1 MLFARFNITSIPNM
15 EETVTRKTINYGGIP
30 YTSILS
36 KLEETDMED
45 TDDYNDNGVEYK
57 YKSSARAEIIDR
69 NPDKPYFESDQ
80 ARRNPVMSRQKLN
93 LQYNGTRGNS
103 AELPAHPE
111 MFVGFIDQDPR
122 GINLDPILAKS
133 REHLSGSK
141 AARMQVSMGNNDDNL
156 IVERPMTNYE
166 IDENRKK
173 MHNFSRKNTKVFSR
187 DRLGQSTNNNSM
199 NTNFRPQHF
208 GTSENTLNYESF
220 REATN
225 LKSDGKPDDTM
236 LIYNKVDNDSE
247 FRQQMHSLLMKSKIL
262 DEDIHQLRTQVA
274 YELAAGQGFQN
285 SNVHHV
291 QGEISKLKYMTEQM
305 QLLHSQITSLNVTSA
320 TPQKI
325 SQAKYLSDQLQ
336 SLGEHTKNLNFK
348 GATPEEA
355 RQIQNYVD
363 HMTELY
369 TSIQNV
375 NQKSAEKISK
385 QISRL
390 TNQDTTQEMNSH
402 YYTTKYK
409 SARIDAKQ
417 IHDYSEVSTFD
428 QTTTADNTARVM
440 NSKVDITKTIIDNIT
455 DNSITNTTSQKINKT
470 TQKRLTDVTKMN
482 DGFETVSYAG
492 AVKKSGFITGTPD
505 MKFEETVVRGNNK
518 LAREQIRNNFITHQ
532 NMSHGDNMQTHDRT
546 GGVLP
551 LSLRKEQI
559 KNAYS
564 V

>member
-1 MLFARFNITSIPNM
+1 M
-15 EETVTRKTINYGGIP
+15 EETVTRKTINYGSIP

-45 TDDYNDNGVEYK
+45 TDEYNDSGVEYR

-111 MFVGFIDQDPR
+111 MFVGFIEQDPR

-187 DRLGQSTNNNSM
+187 DRLAQSTNNNAM
-199 NTNFRPQHF
+199 NSNFRQYHSET
-208 GTSENTLNYESF
+208 GENTLHYDSF
-220 REATN
+220 VEAAN

-236 LIYNKVDNDSE
+236 RIYSKVDNDGE
-247 FRQQMHSLLMKSKIL
+247 FRQQMHSLLMKSKAL
-262 DEDIHQLRTQVA
+262 DEDIHQLRQQVS
-274 YELAAGQGFQN
+274 YELANGQGMQN
-285 SNVHHV
+285 TNVHHV
-291 QGEISKLKYMTEQM
+291 QGEISKLKFMTEQM

-325 SQAKYLSDQLQ
+325 SQAKYLADQLQ
-336 SLGEHTKNLNFK
+336 ALGEHTKNLNFK

-363 HMTELY
+363 HMTDLY
-369 TSIQNV
+369 TSVQNV
-375 NQKSAEKISK
+375 NHKSAEKISK

-390 TNQDTTQEMNSH
+390 TNQDTSQEMNSQ

-417 IHDYSEVSTFD
+417 IHNYSEVSTSD
-428 QTTTADNTARVM
+428 QTTTAGNKTRALQ
-440 NSKVDITKTIIDNIT
+440 SKVDITKTIIDNIT
-455 DNSITNTTSQKINKT
+455 NDSTTNTTSQKINKT
-470 TQKRLTDVTKMN
+470 TQKRLTEVTKMN
-482 DGFETVSYAG
+482 DGYETVNYSG

-505 MKFEETVVRGNNK
+505 MKFENTVVRGNNK
-518 LAREQIRNNFITHQ
+518 LARAQIRDNFASEH
-532 NMSHGDNMQTHDRT
+532 NVDHGDNMQTHDRV

-551 LSLRKEQI
+551 RSLRKEQMSQSSSI
-559 KNAYS
+559 
-564 V
+564 

>member
-1 MLFARFNITSIPNM
+1 M
-15 EETVTRKTINYGGIP
+15 EESVTRKSINYGSIP

-45 TDDYNDNGVEYK
+45 TDDYNDSGVEYR

-111 MFVGFIDQDPR
+111 MFMGFIEQDPR
-122 GINLDPILAKS
+122 GVNLDPILAKS

-156 IVERPMTNYE
+156 IVERPMTNHE

-208 GTSENTLNYESF
+208 GTGENTLHYESF

-236 LIYNKVDNDSE
+236 LIYNRVDNDSE
-247 FRQQMHSLLMKSKIL
+247 FRQQMQSLLMKSKAL
-262 DEDIHQLRTQVA
+262 DEDIHQLRQQVA
-274 YELAAGQGFQN
+274 YELSAGQSMQN

-336 SLGEHTKNLNFK
+336 VLGEHSRNLNFK

-363 HMTELY
+363 HMSELY

-375 NQKSAEKISK
+375 NHKSAEKISK

-390 TNQDTTQEMNSH
+390 TNQDTSQEMNSQ

-417 IHDYSEVSTFD
+417 IHNYSEVSTD
-428 QTTTADNTARVM
+428 DHTTTANNRSRALQ
-440 NSKVDITKTIIDNIT
+440 SKVDITKTIIDNIT
-455 DNSITNTTSQKINKT
+455 NDSVTNVTSQKINKT
-470 TQKRLTDVTKMN
+470 TQKRLSEVTKMN
-482 DGFETVSYAG
+482 DGFETVNYAG
-492 AVKKSGFITGTPD
+492 AVKKSEFITGTPD

-518 LAREQIRNNFITHQ
+518 LARQQIRENFVSQHDVD
-532 NMSHGDNMQTHDRT
+532 HGDNMQVHDRQN
-546 GGVLP
+546 GVLP
-551 LSLRKEQI
+551 RSLRGEQMR
-559 KNAYS
+559 NAS
-564 V
+564 SI